1 MTVREGTRVINCG
14 LRMMQ
19 KKGVMVF
26 NATLNNISVILW
38 RLMQK
43 GSLVGQIVWVK
54 ASVCQI
60 LS

>member
-1 MTVREGTRVINCG
+1 
-14 LRMMQ
+14 MMQ